1 MDPPSDRGKE
11 PLRSPHSS
19 SAPPPPRPF
28 PEHELS
34 HRTSSISDVSDIGIS
49 PYEAASAV
57 SASTITSPIHATASP
72 VSLYSSGGASN
83 SSASLYSQPA
93 QPPPPPSRRSSW
105 RGTLSYA
112 SSKRYAPLT
121 GSGSSDGGDHATR
134 SASGRRSSGTS
145 FRSRSSYAPTLG
157 GAIPE
162 HGDDESYAMTLLSH
176 PAPMGMSPITSPHH
190 KRQTSDDMATPM
202 SPIFDVGSALGPL
215 SAHDNAFLSQWQQQ
229 EAQGV
234 LSGGLGQGF
243 RADSTVRG
251 AELLASPLP
260 SSPSLGRGLSRSFT
274 FRRSMKPPTRAET
287 IKTRG
292 QDEADR
298 LGRVIEV
305 IVEDEP
311 SADLSSIEGSNI
323 SLHAPDVLQRS
334 TFPSA
339 APRRQIFFPKPNWKP
354 WSMRWP
360 HLTLLVLVSAGLAVM
375 QEVLFRHFHNTPI
388 LTFHSPKEVKPL
400 IYFAVKFLPTLAAV
414 IYGVLW
420 QFTDFEV
427 RRLEAFYQLSKDG
440 GALASASINVDYV
453 TGFNLVRPF
462 RALRLGHYTVAVS
475 SLGTLLAGS
484 LGPTFAA
491 ASVILTPSLHER
503 KMHPDAEKTL
513 TFSPTWSR
521 LLTSTLALC
530 TALAM
535 VLFVLLQKRRS
546 GLNSDVRGIAG
557 LASMAVVSHI
567 LMDFKD
573 MDTATHHDIHHRLKH
588 HRYMLKDSS
597 LAPDDENLTAAQD
610 REKYSDDDDAPAHMS
625 DNPHPL
631 MLRPGGCVTF
641 IVALVAFVGFVPAFV
656 FTDAGVVTD
665 KAPWFATAWAVCLKL
680 SWHGMETAVRMMEPY
695 YLLSKRHAPSRTLTL
710 DYTALPFGYLPL
722 RALANGHL
730 LMFFV
735 GFGSILAEFLTVL
748 VTGLTTSDGQGFIKV
763 WGFNTEDKNANV
775 PGDVKSIYA
784 GQDTVVSFSV
794 SFGLA
799 MFVLLYMTTVASVV
813 FARRRHPFLP
823 RQPNTIASVLAFIH
837 QSKMLYNFVGTAKLN
852 SADMARRLKD
862 GGGART
868 TYGLGWFEG
877 RDGQTHCGVDQE
889 ELMSFYKH
897 GVDYSLGNKPWN
909 TQWDVL

>member
-1 MDPPSDRGKE
+1 MDHHSERGKE
-11 PLRSPHSS
+11 PLRQGYASPS
-19 SAPPPPRPF
+19 PPPRPF
-28 PEHELS
+28 PEHQLS
-34 HRTSSISDVSDIGIS
+34 HRNSSISDVTDIGIS
-49 PYEAASAV
+49 PYEASAV
-57 SASTITSPIHATASP
+57 SESVVTSPIRAVASP
-72 VSLYSSGGASN
+72 TSLYSGGGTFGDGAR
-83 SSASLYSQPA
+83 LQ
-93 QPPPPPSRRSSW
+93 QQSRRTSW
-105 RGTLSYA
+105 RGTLSYTG
-112 SSKRYAPLT
+112 SQRYAPLAG
-121 GSGSSDGGDHATR
+121 GSD
-134 SASGRRSSGTS
+134 ASRPTPGRRSSATS
-145 FRSRSSYAPTLG
+145 FRSRSSYAPSLS

-162 HGDDESYAMTLLSH
+162 NGDNESYAMTLLSH
-176 PAPMGMSPITSPHH
+176 PAPMGMTPMSHQYT
-190 KRQTSDDMATPM
+190 RQVSDEMTPM
-202 SPIFDVGSALGPL
+202 SPVGFDVGSALGPL
-215 SAHDNAFLSQWQQQ
+215 SAHENEYISQWQQQ

-243 RADSTVRG
+243 RADSTLRD
-251 AELLASPLP
+251 AELLSTPTSARS
-260 SSPSLGRGLSRSFT
+260 LSRSFT
-274 FRRSMKPPTRAET
+274 FRRATRMPTRAET

-298 LGRVIEV
+298 QGRVIEV
-305 IVEDEP
+305 IIEEP
-311 SADLSSIEGSNI
+311 SADLSSIEGSHI
-323 SLHAPDVLQRS
+323 SIHNEPDQLRRS
-334 TFPSA
+334 TFPST
-339 APRRQIFFPKPNWKP
+339 APKRQIFFPKPNWKP

-360 HLTLLVLVSAGLAVM
+360 HLTMLILISIGLAVM
-375 QEVLFRHFHNTPI
+375 QEVLFRRFHNSPI

-414 IYGVLW
+414 VYGVLW

-440 GALASASINVDYV
+440 GALASESINVDYV
-453 TGFNLVRPF
+453 TSFNLFRPF
-462 RALRLGHYTVAVS
+462 RALKLGHYTVAVS

-484 LGPTFAA
+484 LGPTCAA
-491 ASVILTPSLHER
+491 ATVILTPSLHER
-503 KMHPDAEKTL
+503 NAHPDAEKTL

-521 LLTSTLALC
+521 LLTSTLAIC
-530 TALAM
+530 AVLAS
-535 VLFVLLQKRRS
+535 VLFILLQKRRS

-573 MDTATHHDIHHRLKH
+573 MDTAKHHDIHHKLKY
-588 HRYMLKDSS
+588 HRYMLKNSS
-597 LAPDDENLTAAQD
+597 LAPDDENPTSGQD
-610 REKYSDDDDAPAHMS
+610 REKYYDDDDPFGHMS

-631 MLRPGGCVTF
+631 MLRPAGCVSF
-641 IVALVAFVGFVPAFV
+641 IVALVAFMGFVPAFV

-695 YLLSKRHAPSRTLTL
+695 YILSKRHAPSKTLTL

-730 LMFFV
+730 IMFFV
-735 GFGSILAEFLTVL
+735 GFGSILAEFLTVF
-748 VTGLTTSDGQGFIKV
+748 VTGLTTSDGQGFLKAYG
-763 WGFNTEDKNANV
+763 WGDSDHPPNTTGATDA
-775 PGDVKSIYA
+775 KSIYA
-784 GQDTVVSFSV
+784 GQDTLVSFSV

-799 MFVLLYMTTVASVV
+799 MFVLLYMTVVATVV

-837 QSKMLYNFVGTAKLN
+837 QSKMLYNFVGTSKLN
-852 SADMARRLKD
+852 SAEMARRLRD
-862 GGGART
+862 GAGAHV

-889 ELMSFYKH
+889 ELMSTYKH
-897 GVDYSLGNKPWN
+897 GVDYSKGNKPWN

>member
-1 MDPPSDRGKE
+1 MDRDSERGKE
-11 PLRSPHSS
+11 PLRHQSFITPP
-19 SAPPPPRPF
+19 APPPPFSHPIY
-28 PEHELS
+28 EHELS

-49 PYEAASAV
+49 PYEASAV
-57 SASTITSPIHATASP
+57 SEAAITSPINAVASP
-72 VSLYSSGGASN
+72 TSLYSSGGSSIAAS
-83 SSASLYSQPA
+83 SPYGDEA
-93 QPPPPPSRRSSW
+93 QPSRRPSW

-112 SSKRYAPLT
+112 GSRRYAPLA
-121 GSGSSDGGDHATR
+121 GGNDAAR
-134 SASGRRSSGTS
+134 PAPGRRISTTS
-145 FRSRSSYAPTLG
+145 FRSRSSYAPTVG

-162 HGDDESYAMTLLSH
+162 HGDDESYAMTLLSN
-176 PAPMGMSPITSPHH
+176 PAPMGMSPVTAAQHR
-190 KRQTSDDMATPM
+190 RQVSDEMAVPM

-215 SAHDNAFLSQWQQQ
+215 SAHDNEYISQWQQQ
-229 EAQGV
+229 EAHGV
-234 LSGGLGQGF
+234 LSGGIGQGF
-243 RADSTVRG
+243 RADSTLRD
-251 AELLASPLP
+251 AELLASP
-260 SSPSLGRGLSRSFT
+260 SRGKSLSRSFT
-274 FRRSMKPPTRAET
+274 FRRGAAKPPTRAQT
-287 IKTRG
+287 IKARG

-305 IVEDEP
+305 IIEEP

-323 SLHAPDVLQRS
+323 SIHHEPDELRRS

-339 APRRQIFFPKPNWKP
+339 AATTPTRQIFFPKPNWKP

-360 HLTLLVLVSAGLAVM
+360 HLTLLVLVSVGLAVM
-375 QEVLFRHFHNTPI
+375 QEVLFRRFRNTPI

-440 GALASASINVDYV
+440 GALAAESINVDYV
-453 TGFNLVRPF
+453 TSFNLFRPF
-462 RALRLGHYTVAVS
+462 RALKLGHYTVAVS

-513 TFSPTWSR
+513 TFSSTWSR
-521 LLTSTLALC
+521 LLTS
-530 TALAM
+530 ALAICA
-535 VLFVLLQKRRS
+535 VLAAILFTLLQKRRS

-573 MDTATHHDIHHRLKH
+573 MDTAKHHDIHHKLKY
-588 HRYMLKDSS
+588 HRYMLKNSS
-597 LAPDDENLTAAQD
+597 LAPDDENPATSQD
-610 REKYSDDDDAPAHMS
+610 REKYAGDAGHMS

-641 IVALVAFVGFVPAFV
+641 IVALVAFMGFVPAFV

-695 YLLSKRHAPSRTLTL
+695 YILSKRHAPSKTLTL
-710 DYTALPFGYLPL
+710 DYTALPFGYLPM

-730 LMFFV
+730 VMFFV

-748 VTGLTTSDGQGFIKV
+748 VTGLTTSDGQGFLKAYG
-763 WGFNTEDKNANV
+763 WDGSSTNNSTT
-775 PGDVKSIYA
+775 PGDPDVKSIYA
-784 GQDTVVSFSV
+784 GQDTLVSFSV

-799 MFVLLYMTTVASVV
+799 MFVLLYMTVVAVVV

-837 QSKMLYNFVGTAKLN
+837 QSKMLYNFVGTSKLN
-852 SADMARRLKD
+852 SAEMARRLRD
-862 GGGART
+862 GAGAGV

-889 ELMSFYKH
+889 ELTSFYKH
-897 GVDYSLGNKPWN
+897 GVDFSMGNKPWN
-909 TQWDVL
+909 TRWDEL

>member
-1 MDPPSDRGKE
+1 MDPHSDRGKE
-11 PLRSPHSS
+11 PLRQGYTAAAAAASPL
-19 SAPPPPRPF
+19 PRPF
-28 PEHELS
+28 PEHELAHQS
-34 HRTSSISDVSDIGIS
+34 SSIFDVTDIGIS
-49 PYEAASAV
+49 PYEASAV
-57 SASTITSPIHATASP
+57 SESVLTSPIYAVTSP
-72 VSLYSSGGASN
+72 LSLYSSGGSTVN
-83 SSASLYSQPA
+83 VSPFSD
-93 QPPPPPSRRSSW
+93 QPPLPSRRPSW
-105 RGTLSYA
+105 RGPLSYA
-112 SSKRYAPLT
+112 GSQRYAPLV
-121 GSGSSDGGDHATR
+121 GDHETAR
-134 SASGRRSSGTS
+134 PAPGRRSSATS
-145 FRSRSSYAPTLG
+145 FRSRSSYAPSIGST
-157 GAIPE
+157 IPE
-162 HGDDESYAMTLLSH
+162 HGDDDSYAMTLLAH
-176 PAPMGMSPITSPHH
+176 PAAMGMTPLSHQHHRQLSDETPLSPVG
-190 KRQTSDDMATPM
+190 
-202 SPIFDVGSALGPL
+202 FDVGSALGPL
-215 SAHDNAFLSQWQQQ
+215 STNDNEYMAQWQQQ
-229 EAQGV
+229 EAQGM
-234 LSGGLGQGF
+234 LSGGLGAGF
-243 RADSTVRG
+243 RADATLRD
-251 AELLASPLP
+251 AELLATTTPTSAR
-260 SSPSLGRGLSRSFT
+260 SMSRSFT
-274 FRRSMKPPTRAET
+274 FRRPSKLPTRAET

-305 IVEDEP
+305 IIEEP
-311 SADLSSIEGSNI
+311 SADLSSVEGSHMA
-323 SLHAPDVLQRS
+323 LHEQSPDERRRS
-334 TFPSA
+334 TLLATA
-339 APRRQIFFPKPNWKP
+339 AAAAATPMRQIFFPKPNWKP

-360 HLTLLVLVSAGLAVM
+360 HLTLLVLVSIGLAVM
-375 QEVLFRHFHNTPI
+375 QEVLFRRFHNSPI

-414 IYGVLW
+414 VYGVLW

-440 GALASASINVDYV
+440 GALASASVNVDYV
-453 TGFNLVRPF
+453 TSFNLVRPL

-491 ASVILTPSLHER
+491 ATVILTPSLHER
-503 KMHPDAEKTL
+503 NTHPDAEKTL

-521 LLTSTLALC
+521 LLTSTLAVC
-530 TALAM
+530 AVLAG

-573 MDTATHHDIHHRLKH
+573 MDTATHHDIHHKLKY
-588 HRYMLKDSS
+588 HRYMLKNSS
-597 LAPDDENLTAAQD
+597 LAPDDENPTTSQD
-610 REKYSDDDDAPAHMS
+610 REKYNDDDDALGHMS

-631 MLRPGGCVTF
+631 MLRPAGCVTF
-641 IVALVAFVGFVPAFV
+641 ILALVAFMGFVPAFV

-695 YLLSKRHAPSRTLTL
+695 YILSRRHAPSKTLTL

-730 LMFFV
+730 VVFFV
-735 GFGSILAEFLTVL
+735 GFGSILAEFLTVF
-748 VTGLTTSDGQGFIKV
+748 VTGLTTADGQGFV
-763 WGFNTEDKNANV
+763 NAYRREDGSSSPDNA
-775 PGDVKSIYA
+775 KSIYA
-784 GQDTVVSFSV
+784 GQDTLVSFTV
-794 SFGLA
+794 SFGLT
-799 MFVLLYMTTVASVV
+799 MFVLLYMTVVATVV

-837 QSKMLYNFVGTAKLN
+837 QSKMLYSFVGTAKLN
-852 SADMARRLKD
+852 STEMAKRLREM
-862 GGGART
+862 GERAGGAPV

-889 ELMSFYKH
+889 ELMSTYKH
-897 GVDYSLGNKPWN
+897 GVDYSMGNKPWN